1 MKDLLVWFVEL
12 AIKGGPA
19 IRDRISD
26 VLMRQQISGLT
37 FAERFMLGETQVGEL
52 PITASPSVFCS
63 HITFSLFPLAFSTLV
78 MEISTQPVASA
89 VHGNSAD
96 GVFE

>member
-12 AIKGGPA
+12 AVKGGPA

-37 FAERFMLGETQVGEL
+37 FAERFMLGETQVGSREI
-52 PITASPSVFCS
+52 PNPTFCMLSS
-63 HITFSLFPLAFSTLV
+63 HVYNFTYYLLRSSSI
-78 MEISTQPVASA
+78 E
-89 VHGNSAD
+89 
-96 GVFE
+96 